1 MSGYNR
7 QKCMSNNAVA
17 AYEDGLLPKSKL
29 KAWQK
34 RAVETGAVMKAEW
47 HHTGKF
53 YSETDFYDPADF
65 EGLNPKDFPVIKKEK
80 SEENKWYVL
89 VSAEWGG
96 TKSHPKITGADVKV
110 TNHITERQRTAKKY
124 FRYGGYIK
132 EFASELE
139 ARVFADGA
147 KLDVLGVEKFI

>member
-34 RAVETGAVMKAEW
+34 RAVEAGAVMKAEW

-53 YSETDFYDPADF
+53 YGETNFYNPADF
-65 EGLNPKDFPVIKKEK
+65 EELNPKDFPVIKKEK
-80 SEENKWYVL
+80 LEENKWYVL

-96 TKSHPKITGADVKV
+96 TKSHPKITGANEKV
-110 TNHITERQRTAKKY
+110 TDHITERQRTAKKY

-132 EFASELE
+132 EFVSETE
-139 ARVFADGA
+139 AREFADSA
-147 KLDVLGVEKFI
+147 KLDA

>member
-34 RAVETGAVMKAEW
+34 RAVETGTVMKAEW

-65 EGLNPKDFPVIKKEK
+65 EGLSPKDFPVIKKEK

-132 EFASELE
+132 GFASELE

-147 KLDVLGVEKFI
+147 KLDM

>member
-17 AYEDGLLPKSKL
+17 AYESGLLPKSKL
-29 KAWQK
+29 KSWQK
-34 RAVETGAVMKAEW
+34 RAVEAGAVMKAEW

-53 YSETDFYDPADF
+53 YGDTDFYNPVDF
-65 EGLNPKDFPVIKKEK
+65 EALNPKDFPVIKKEK
-80 SEENKWYVL
+80 PEENKWYVL

-96 TKSHPKITGADVKV
+96 TKSHPKITGANVKV
-110 TNHITERQRTAKKY
+110 TDHITEKQRTAKKY

-132 EFASELE
+132 EFVSEDE
-139 ARVFADGA
+139 AKEFADSA
-147 KLDVLGVEKFI
+147 KLDA

>member
-34 RAVETGAVMKAEW
+34 RAVEAGAVMKAEW

-53 YSETDFYDPADF
+53 YGETNFYNPADF
-65 EGLNPKDFPVIKKEK
+65 EELNPKDFPVIKKEK
-80 SEENKWYVL
+80 LEENK
-89 VSAEWGG
+89 S
-96 TKSHPKITGADVKV
+96 
-110 TNHITERQRTAKKY
+110 
-124 FRYGGYIK
+124 
-132 EFASELE
+132 SELRE
-139 ARVFADGA
+139 PDEISFKVYNH
-147 KLDVLGVEKFI
+147 L